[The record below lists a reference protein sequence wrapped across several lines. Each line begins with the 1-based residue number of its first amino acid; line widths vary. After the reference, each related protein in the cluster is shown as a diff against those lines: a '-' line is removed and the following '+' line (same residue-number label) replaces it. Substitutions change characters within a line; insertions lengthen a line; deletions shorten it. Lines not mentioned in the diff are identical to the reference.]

1 MRKKE
6 KIIGAIVL
14 LIISFIALGFG
25 YYKSNRKNNLS
36 EEMFV
41 NIDEYKNENQNK
53 ESDNKN
59 FKDNEVNS
67 EKIDNSEKEKNTIV
81 VDIKGAVKNPKE
93 YELKEGSR
101 VRDLINLAGGLTEDA
116 DENKIYYSKVLSD
129 EDCIRVYKIGETDE
143 TEGGTVASEEKSS
156 GINKNGIININKA
169 TMEELQT
176 LPGIGEVKAKNII
189 TYREEKGSFKSVDE
203 LSNIDGIGVKTVDKL
218 RDMVDIKW
226 VLR

>member
-6 KIIGAIVL
+6 KIIGAVVL
-14 LIISFIALGFG
+14 LIISFIALGLG

-59 FKDNEVNS
+59 LKDNEVDS
-67 EKIDNSEKEKNTIV
+67 RKVDNDEKEKNTIV

-116 DENKIYYSKVLSD
+116 DEDKIYYSKVLSD
-129 EDCIRVYKIGETDE
+129 EDCIRVYKIGEVDE
-143 TEGGTVASEEKSS
+143 NEGGTVASEEKSS
-156 GINKNGIININKA
+156 GVNKNGIININKA

-189 TYREEKGSFKSVDE
+189 AYREEKGSFKSVDE

-218 RDMVDIKW
+218 RDMVDIK
-226 VLR
+226 

>member
-6 KIIGAIVL
+6 KIIGAVVL
-14 LIISFIALGFG
+14 LIISFIALGLG

-59 FKDNEVNS
+59 LKDNEVDS
-67 EKIDNSEKEKNTIV
+67 RKVDNDEKEKNTIV

-116 DENKIYYSKVLSD
+116 DEDKIYYSKVLSD
-129 EDCIRVYKIGETDE
+129 EDCIRVYKIGEVDE
-143 TEGGTVASEEKSS
+143 NEGGTVASEEKSS
-156 GINKNGIININKA
+156 GVNKNGIININKA

-189 TYREEKGSFKSVDE
+189 AYREEKGSFKSVDE

>member
-25 YYKSNRKNNLS
+25 YYKSNRKSDLS

-41 NIDEYKNENQNK
+41 NIDEYKNENK
-53 ESDNKN
+53 ENDNKN

-67 EKIDNSEKEKNTIV
+67 EKIDNSEKEKITIV

-143 TEGGTVASEEKSS
+143 NEGGTVASEEKSS
-156 GINKNGIININKA
+156 GVNKNGIININKA

-218 RDMVDIKW
+218 RDMVDIK
-226 VLR
+226 

>member
-101 VRDLINLAGGLTEDA
+101 VRDLINLAGGLIEDA
-116 DENKIYYSKVLSD
+116 DEDKIYYSKVLSD

-143 TEGGTVASEEKSS
+143 NEGGTVASEEKSS
-156 GINKNGIININKA
+156 GVNKNGIININKA

-218 RDMVDIKW
+218 RDMVDIK
-226 VLR
+226 

>member
-14 LIISFIALGFG
+14 LIISFIALGLG

-59 FKDNEVNS
+59 LKDNEVDS
-67 EKIDNSEKEKNTIV
+67 RKVDNNEKEKNTIV

-116 DENKIYYSKVLSD
+116 DEDKIYYSKVLSD
-129 EDCIRVYKIGETDE
+129 EDCIRVYKIGEADE
-143 TEGGTVASEEKSS
+143 NEGGTVASEEKSS

-189 TYREEKGSFKSVDE
+189 AYREGKGKFKSVDE
-203 LSNIDGIGVKTVDKL
+203 LSNVDGIGVKTVDKL

>member
-41 NIDEYKNENQNK
+41 NIDEYKNENENK

-59 FKDNEVNS
+59 LKDNEVDSRKVEN
-67 EKIDNSEKEKNTIV
+67 NEKEKNTIV

-116 DENKIYYSKVLSD
+116 DEDKIYYSKVLSD

-143 TEGGTVASEEKSS
+143 NEGGTVASEEKSS
-156 GINKNGIININKA
+156 GVNKNGIININKA

-218 RDMVDIKW
+218 RDMVDIK
-226 VLR
+226 

>member
-101 VRDLINLAGGLTEDA
+101 VRDLINLAGGLIEDA
-116 DENKIYYSKVLSD
+116 DEDKIYYSKVLSD

-143 TEGGTVASEEKSS
+143 NEGGTVASEEKSS
-156 GINKNGIININKA
+156 GVNKNGIININKA

>member
-25 YYKSNRKNNLS
+25 YYKSNRKSDLS

-41 NIDEYKNENQNK
+41 NIDEYKNENK
-53 ESDNKN
+53 ENDNKN

-67 EKIDNSEKEKNTIV
+67 EKIDNSEKEKITIV

-101 VRDLINLAGGLTEDA
+101 VRDLINLAGGLTEEA

-143 TEGGTVASEEKSS
+143 NEGGTVASEEKSS
-156 GINKNGIININKA
+156 GVNKNGIININKA

-218 RDMVDIKW
+218 RDMVDIK
-226 VLR
+226 

>member
-25 YYKSNRKNNLS
+25 YYKSNRKSDLS

-41 NIDEYKNENQNK
+41 NIDEYKNENK
-53 ESDNKN
+53 ENDNKN

-67 EKIDNSEKEKNTIV
+67 EKIDNSEKEKITIV

-129 EDCIRVYKIGETDE
+129 EDCIRVYKIGETED
-143 TEGGTVASEEKSS
+143 GTVASEEKSS
-156 GINKNGIININKA
+156 GVNKNGIININKA